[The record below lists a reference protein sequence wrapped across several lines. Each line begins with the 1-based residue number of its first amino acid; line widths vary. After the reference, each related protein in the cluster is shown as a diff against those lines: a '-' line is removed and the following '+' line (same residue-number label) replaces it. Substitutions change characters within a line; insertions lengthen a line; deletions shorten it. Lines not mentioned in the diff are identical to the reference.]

1 MVVLASNSPRRKEL
15 LKQIIDNFICVNTN
29 IDENLSYC
37 LPYLECVKDLAKRK
51 AKEGQKLYPHDL
63 IIGADTIVV
72 FNGEIVHKPT
82 DRNDAF
88 RILSMLSNQTHQ
100 VVTGYCIL
108 KGETEIVKTV
118 ISEVKFYPLSEQLI
132 NRYIEEKKPFDKAG
146 SYGIQESDKNYPIVE
161 SFKGSYTNIVG
172 LPIEELIK
180 DLKPLLIRE

>member
-63 IIGADTIVV
+63 IIGADTIVA
-72 FNGEIVHKPT
+72 E
-82 DRNDAF
+82 RNDAF